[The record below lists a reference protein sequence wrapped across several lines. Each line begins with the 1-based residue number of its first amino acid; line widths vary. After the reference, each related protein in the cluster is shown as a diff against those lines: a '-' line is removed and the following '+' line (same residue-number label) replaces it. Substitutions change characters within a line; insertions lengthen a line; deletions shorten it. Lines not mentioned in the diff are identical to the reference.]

1 MKLGIIGSGNIGGSI
16 GKWASKFGYE
26 VTFSARNIKHAEE
39 AAKEAGNNSKYG
51 NSHNAVSS
59 ADLVLLAV
67 PYTAVKD
74 VLKEIGPELRGK
86 ILIDATNPLNQDYSG
101 LSIGFTTSAAE
112 EIQKMVPEAK
122 VVKAFNSV
130 FSSIYESQH
139 SELSGKKI
147 AVFYAG
153 DDSSAKAKTAE
164 LITKLG
170 FEAVD
175 AGGLQ
180 SARTIEPLAM
190 LNITLGYAQGHG
202 TNIGFSFLH

>member
-1 MKLGIIGSGNIGGSI
+1 MKLGILGSGNIGGSI

-26 VTFSARNIKHAEE
+26 VSFASRNIKHAED
-39 AAKEAGNNSKYG
+39 AAKEAGNNSNAG
-51 NSHNAVSS
+51 NSHKAVAS

-74 VLKEIGPELRGK
+74 VLKEVGPELKGK
-86 ILIDATNPLNQDYSG
+86 ILIDATNPLNQDYTG
-101 LSIGFTTSAAE
+101 LSVGFTTSAAE

-122 VVKAFNSV
+122 VVKAFNSIFASV
-130 FSSIYESQH
+130 FESQH

-147 AVFYAG
+147 AAFYCG
-153 DDSSAKAKTAE
+153 DDAAAKAKVAE

-175 AGGLQ
+175 AGGLK
-180 SARTIEPLAM
+180 SARMLEPLAL
-190 LNITLGYAQGHG
+190 LNITLGYGQGHG
-202 TNIGFSFLH
+202 TNIGFAFLH